1 MSENRAEIQTQ
12 IYPLSGW
19 RKVWSDYSES
29 TLAVAALFV
38 FSSIL
43 FIAIFAPFV
52 SPTNPY
58 EPSLFEIMWSTRSP
72 NFLGSLSGSL
82 TTRRT
87 GFLVN
92 LALMHVSQSGL

>member
-1 MSENRAEIQTQ
+1 MSENRAQTQ

-19 RKVWSDYSES
+19 RRVWSDYSES
-29 TLAVAALFV
+29 PLAVAALFV

-58 EPSLFEIMWSTRSP
+58 DLATVDIMNSRLPPGSEDFVGNLYHYVLLDFEDYIYC
-72 NFLGSLSGSL
+72 
-82 TTRRT
+82 
-87 GFLVN
+87 
-92 LALMHVSQSGL
+92 

>member
-1 MSENRAEIQTQ
+1 MSENRAKSQTQ

-19 RKVWSDYSES
+19 QKVWSDYSES
-29 TLAVAALFV
+29 PLAVAALFV

-58 EPSLFEIMWSTRSP
+58 DLATVDIMNLSLI
-72 NFLGSLSGSL
+72 
-82 TTRRT
+82 
-87 GFLVN
+87 
-92 LALMHVSQSGL
+92 HI